1 MLVVIIFG
9 AVNVYTTYF
18 VLAPLESRIKPESC
32 IPVREKYL
40 KHIQTRSVDIDPP
53 PKVETEPVVPSF
65 SVTDVRRYPKIDDEY
80 HDQSGPLF
88 SGSSQRATMSD
99 DPTAPRA
106 NAPSGVRLPRRTWS
120 PSQSWTNE
128 GMYSIPHLAS
138 SRTDWP
144 ILNPP
149 PASINNSFRK
159 EIPLGQAQNL
169 QSLETD
175 VHTFP
180 QKF

>member
-18 VLAPLESRIKPESC
+18 ALAPLESRIKPESC

-80 HDQSGPLF
+80 DDQRGPLF
-88 SGSSQRATMSD
+88 SGSSR
-99 DPTAPRA
+99 RA

-128 GMYSIPHLAS
+128 GMPSIPHLVS

-144 ILNPP
+144 ILNPL

-159 EIPLGQAQNL
+159 ETPLGQAQNL